1 MPRGIYIRSQKH
13 RDKQSE
19 IMTGNKNPFYGK
31 KHSDKSKEKMSISAI
46 RKFDRMTNEEKLNYF
61 SFIRGKIGI
70 DSHAYIED
78 RSKLKRH
85 NRRND
90 SMYADWRLNV
100 YRRDN
105 YKCKI
110 NNEECNGRI
119 EAHHILCWREYSE
132 LRYTINNGITLCQTH
147 HPRVRV
153 EEKRLIPEFQELVSV
168 SKEIN
173 CK

>member
-1 MPRGIYIRSQKH
+1 MPTGFYIRSEEYKEKLKET
-13 RDKQSE
+13 RKGE
-19 IMTGNKNPFYGK
+19 RNPFYGK
-31 KHSDKSKEKMSISAI
+31 KHSDKTKAKMRMSAI
-46 RKFDRMTNEEKLNYF
+46 KKFEDMTKEEKFNYF
-61 SFIRGKIGI
+61 SFIRGKTGI
-70 DSHAYIED
+70 ESHAYIKD

-110 NNEECNGRI
+110 NDKECSGRI
-119 EAHHILCWREYSE
+119 EAHHILSWREHPDS
-132 LRYTINNGITLCQTH
+132 RYIINNGITLCQTH

-153 EEKRLIPEFQELVSV
+153 EEKRLIPVFQELMSV
-168 SKEIN
+168 SKDTI

>member
-1 MPRGIYIRSQKH
+1 MPTGFYKRSEEYKNKLKEIRKG
-13 RDKQSE
+13 E
-19 IMTGNKNPFYGK
+19 GNPFYGK
-31 KHSDKSKEKMSISAI
+31 KHSDTTKEKMSVSAI
-46 RKFDRMTNEEKLNYF
+46 EKFKRMTTKEKYDYF
-61 SFIRGKIGI
+61 SFIRGKLGI
-70 DSHAYIED
+70 ESHHYVED
-78 RSKLKRH
+78 RSQLKRH

-110 NNEECNGRI
+110 NNKECNGRI
-119 EAHHILCWREYSE
+119 EAHHILCWRDYPE
-132 LRYTINNGITLCQTH
+132 LRYIINNGITLCQTH